1 MTNSHEDFLPPLIP
15 YMRHSNKLFPNRDFI
30 VFFAERGN
38 SQSEHLNEVIVRAR
52 EAPLVANII
61 SK

>member
-38 SQSEHLNEVIVRAR
+38 SQSEHLNEVIV
-52 EAPLVANII
+52 
-61 SK
+61 